1 MSTQVIHSENAS
13 KRIGIYSQAIKTGQ
27 IPLEQITMEV
37 LRGNFLDQAQAVF
50 ENLWDTI
57 RETGGS
63 LEDVVNPTVF
73 LTDLNPFE
81 FVNGAMDVYF
91 STPYPARPVAGV
103 ASLLKTA
110 PIDVRCD
117 CMSRRLSIRYGG

>member
-1 MSTQVIHSENAS
+1 MKAQVIHSENAS
-13 KRIGIYSQAIKTGQ
+13 KSIGIYSQATKAGE

-37 LRGNFLDQAQAVF
+37 RRGNFQDPAQAVF

-57 RETGGS
+57 KESGGS

-81 FVNGAMDVYF
+81 LVNGAMDVYVR
-91 STPYPARPVAGV
+91 TPYPARPVAGV
-103 ASLLKTA
+103 AFLLRGYLLS
-110 PIDVRCD
+110 P
-117 CMSRRLSIRYGG
+117 MRLYVLATEY

>member
-57 RETGGS
+57 KESGGS
-63 LEDVVNPTVF
+63 LEDGVSPTVF
-73 LTDLNPFE
+73 LTDLNSFE
-81 FVNGAMDVYF
+81 LENGAMDKYF